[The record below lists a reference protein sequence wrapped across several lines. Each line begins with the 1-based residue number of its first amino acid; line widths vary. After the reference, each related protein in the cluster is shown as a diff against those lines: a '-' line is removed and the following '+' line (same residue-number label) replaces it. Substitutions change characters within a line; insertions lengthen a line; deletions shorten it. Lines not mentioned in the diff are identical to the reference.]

1 MKTTL
6 LFVIQLVAITVLN
19 AQINS
24 TNINEILIG
33 PGSLSVDLNNDG
45 LNDFTFEILTLS
57 PNVLAARAVTL
68 NSSEFLDDST
78 FGYPNA
84 LDEGDL
90 VNGYFN
96 NGNGVLGTFNNA
108 GQFNGMGDKFLGVK
122 INSSGND
129 LIGWIKLNC
138 NANNDTLKII
148 SAGYNTLAQEPIT
161 AGETGAV
168 SSIEENSSESAV
180 LVYPNPFETSAIIQL
195 PIEYEKAQIILC
207 DGKGRFVTSLYNFAG
222 SQIVLNR
229 GELATGVYFL
239 VVSTK
244 GLSPLVKRIVLVD

>member
-1 MKTTL
+1 MRTVILFLSFLLATL
-6 LFVIQLVAITVLN
+6 VLN
-19 AQINS
+19 AQIIS

-90 VNGYFN
+90 VSGYFN

-138 NANNDTLKII
+138 SVNNDTLKII
-148 SAGYNTLAQEPIT
+148 SAGYNTQVLAPIN
-161 AGETGAV
+161 AGELSIV
-168 SSIEENSSESAV
+168 SIEEDHSTAV
-180 LVYPNPFETSAIIQL
+180 VSVYPNPFESFTTIVLAD
-195 PIEYEKAQIILC
+195 EYTKSNMMLC
-207 DGKGRFVTSLYNFAG
+207 DGTGRFIKRLNNFTGTQFTLY
-222 SQIVLNR
+222 R
-229 GELATGVYFL
+229 GDLVEGVYFL
-239 VVSTK
+239 VVS
-244 GLSPLVKRIVLVD
+244 LQNQPRLIERIVVVD